1 MSVQL
6 EKLEGSMAKL
16 TITVEAEEF
25 EKAMNG
31 AYQKNKGRI
40 NVQGFRK
47 GKAPRAVIEKMYG
60 PEIFYDDAANI
71 CIPEAYEKAYDE
83 CEEEIVSQPDIEVV
97 SMGKGEPLVFTATVA
112 LRPPVTLGKY
122 KGVEVAAA
130 DVTVSDEEVDA
141 AIVREQEKNART
153 IEVTDRPVKSG
164 DQTVIDFEG
173 FVDGVAFDG
182 GKGTDY
188 PLTIGS
194 GAFIPGFED
203 ALIGA
208 EIGKETDVNVTFP
221 EEYQEKSLA
230 GKPAVFK
237 CTVKSSKEKELPELN
252 DEFASEVSE
261 FDTLAEYKE
270 SVKADLEVKKL
281 SDAKAAK
288 QDAVID
294 KIIEDSKMDIPDAML
309 QTEQKN
315 MINEFAQRMQAQG
328 LTLQQYMQFS
338 GMDNEKFMEQ
348 VKPQALSRIQSRL
361 VLEEIAKAENITVTE
376 EDYDAELKT
385 MAEAYALELD
395 KVKDMVGDEGRKQ
408 IEKDILVK
416 KALEFAADNAK
427 EIKK

>member
-1 MSVQL
+1 
-6 EKLEGSMAKL
+6 MAKL

-237 CTVKSSKEKELPELN
+237 CTVKSIKEKELPELN

-376 EDYDAELKT
+376 EDYEAELKT

>member
-1 MSVQL
+1 
-6 EKLEGSMAKL
+6 
-16 TITVEAEEF
+16 
-25 EKAMNG
+25 
-31 AYQKNKGRI
+31 
-40 NVQGFRK
+40 
-47 GKAPRAVIEKMYG
+47 
-60 PEIFYDDAANI
+60 
-71 CIPEAYEKAYDE
+71 
-83 CEEEIVSQPDIEVV
+83 
-97 SMGKGEPLVFTATVA
+97 MGKGEPLVFTAKVA

-122 KGVEVAAA
+122 KGIEVTAA
-130 DVTVSDEEVDA
+130 DVTVTDDEIEA
-141 AIVREQEKNART
+141 ALKREQEKNART
-153 IEVTDRPVKSG
+153 IEITDRAVKSG

-237 CTVKSSKEKELPELN
+237 CTVKSIKEKELPELN

-270 SVKADLEVKKL
+270 SVKVDLEVKKL

-294 KIIEDSKMDIPDAML
+294 KIIEDAKMDIPDAML

-338 GMDNEKFMEQ
+338 GMNTEKFMEE

-361 VLEEIAKAENITVTE
+361 VLEEIAKVENITVTE
-376 EDYDAELKT
+376 EDYEAELKT

-395 KVKDMVGDEGRKQ
+395 KVKDMVGEEGRKQ
-408 IEKDILVK
+408 IEKDILIK